1 MLEEIL
7 GAVVWIIANLTY
19 RPMVRDGE
27 RGFRRFAAFWLGWPG
42 TLVSYFVIM
51 PTRRMARPEADARY
65 RAQLELEE
73 ERDLLLEIRR
83 DRVLRISRG
92 EAGEDGVGDGEA

>member
-1 MLEEIL
+1 MLKEIL
-7 GAVVWIIANLTY
+7 GALVWIIANLAY

-42 TLVSYFVIM
+42 TLVSYFTIN
-51 PTRRMARPEADARY
+51 PGKRLAKPKADARY
-65 RAQLELEE
+65 QAQLDSEG

-83 DRVLRISRG
+83 DRARRTALGQGGDDR
-92 EAGEDGVGDGEA
+92 AGDEET